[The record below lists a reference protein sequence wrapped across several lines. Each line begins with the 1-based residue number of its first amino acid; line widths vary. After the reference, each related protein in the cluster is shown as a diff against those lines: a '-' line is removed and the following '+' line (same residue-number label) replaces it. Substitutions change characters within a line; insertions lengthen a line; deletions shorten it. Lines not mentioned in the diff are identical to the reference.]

1 MKKSVS
7 GVLGV
12 FSHMDLLMN
21 AITQYRD
28 EGRTDLTVYTP
39 TPRHELAHAM
49 EEKVSPVRLWTLIG
63 GLTGCTIGYLFT
75 SFVSLDWI
83 LPTSGKAVVSLQAY
97 TVIAF
102 ELTILFGSIFTIMGI
117 VHHARLFRSRV
128 IPYDDRFTEDK
139 FGIFIPCEADSFDD
153 VSRTMRERGAEEVSH
168 AE

>member
-1 MKKSVS
+1 MKTTIS
-7 GVLGV
+7 GVLGI
-12 FSHMDLLMN
+12 FSHMDVLID
-21 AITQYRD
+21 AITKFRG
-28 EGRTDLTVYTP
+28 EGRTDITVYTP

-49 EEKVSPVRLWTLIG
+49 DEKVSPVRLWTLIG
-63 GLTGCTIGYLFT
+63 GITGCTAGYLFT

-117 VHHARLFRSRV
+117 VNHARLFRSRT

-139 FGIFIPCEADSFDD
+139 FGIFVPCESDAFDE
-153 VSRTMRERGAEEVSH
+153 VSHSLTERGAEEVSH

>member
-1 MKKSVS
+1 MKATVS
-7 GVLGV
+7 GVLGI
-12 FSHMDLLMN
+12 FSHMDVLIE
-21 AITQYRD
+21 AITKFRG
-28 EGRTDLTVYTP
+28 EGRTDITVYTP

-63 GLTGCTIGYLFT
+63 GLTGCTTGYLFT

-117 VHHARLFRSRV
+117 INHARMFRKRTL
-128 IPYDDRFTEDK
+128 PYDDRFTEDK
-139 FGIFIPCEADSFDD
+139 FGIFVPCGEGDYDS
-153 VSRTMRERGAEEVSH
+153 VSSTMRDRGAEEVSCG
-168 AE
+168 